1 MGPESGLI
9 LTLLCWAAGEVAAY
23 PPWDFSWG
31 DPASRGARADPHTWS
46 WVEDPQSR
54 AISSQQPVTVQCQEA
69 QLVVTVHR
77 DLFGTGR
84 LVNPADL
91 TLGPAACKHSSLNP
105 AHNTV
110 TFTAGLHECG
120 SIVQITPDSL
130 IYRTL
135 LNYDPSPASNPI
147 IIRSNP
153 AVIPIE
159 CHYPRR
165 ENVSS
170 NAIRPTWAPFSSML
184 SAEERLV
191 FSLRLMN
198 EDWSAERPFTGFQLG
213 DVLNIQAEVGTE
225 SHVPLR
231 LFVDSC
237 VAALSPGTDS
247 SPHYAIIDFNGCLVD
262 GRSDDTS
269 SAFITPRPR
278 EDVLRF
284 RIDVFR
290 FAGDARNLIYITCH
304 LKVTP
309 VDQAPD
315 PLNKACSFNKARN
328 TWAPVEGTRD
338 ICSCCE
344 TGNCESPALSR
355 RLNPLDRWPG
365 RRFRRHDANGKEAEA
380 DVVIGPVLL
389 SRDPGAVGERQ
400 EGGQGGVMAVPGV
413 GTGLICVAAGV
424 GLAGAVLAVSVG
436 RRRCARASEGQSR
449 VRGTPAQPGK
459 DPSSFGRACL
469 GDPPPRGA
477 PGRGSRRSPR
487 GPRSPRGHRPRP
499 RPPAGRWPG
508 PWAGRSRRAAG
519 RGRKGPGWGK
529 ERPPRLRG
537 AQAAAGP
544 GQLGGAPLTA
554 WASGAAAGSRG
565 CPGRSAPGAHSP
577 APASLPGTEPGPGGA
592 AQPGEEAGAAAPS
605 PAPACPGPADGRSS
619 LASAPAPAPRSVVQL
634 QPPGLYFSPSP
645 TVPPALDSAL
655 PLQSVFQLQPY
666 AMYFTSGSRIRL
678 PAPALLSVFHLQP
691 HNLYFISSPRVAI
704 SALAPPLHILFRFQ
718 PCCVYLSTSP
728 CPTIS
733 ISASALLLQLQ
744 LHTFP
749 LTASG

>member
-1 MGPESGLI
+1 PESGLI
-9 LTLLCWAAGEVAAY
+9 LALLCWATGEVAAY

-31 DPASRGARADPHTWS
+31 DSARRGARADPHPWS
-46 WVEDPQSR
+46 WVEEPQSR
-54 AISSQQPVTVQCQEA
+54 AIASQLPVTVQCQEA

-84 LVNPADL
+84 LVNTADL

-135 LNYDPSPASNPI
+135 LNYDPSPASNPV

-170 NAIRPTWAPFSSML
+170 NAIRPTWAPFSNTL

-262 GRSDDTS
+262 GRLDDTS
-269 SAFITPRPR
+269 SAFVTPRPR

-304 LKVTP
+304 LKATP

-315 PLNKACSFNKARN
+315 PLNKACSFNRARN

-355 RLNPLDRWPG
+355 GLNPPDRWPG
-365 RRFRRHDANGKEAEA
+365 RRFRRHNAEEAEG

-400 EGGQGGVMAVPGV
+400 EGVPLGFAGGVTAMPGV
-413 GTGLICVAAGV
+413 RIGLACVVAGV
-424 GLAGAVLAVSVG
+424 GLAGVGLAVGVG
-436 RRRCARASEGQSR
+436 RRRCARAS
-449 VRGTPAQPGK
+449 A
-459 DPSSFGRACL
+459 
-469 GDPPPRGA
+469 
-477 PGRGSRRSPR
+477 
-487 GPRSPRGHRPRP
+487 
-499 RPPAGRWPG
+499 
-508 PWAGRSRRAAG
+508 
-519 RGRKGPGWGK
+519 
-529 ERPPRLRG
+529 
-537 AQAAAGP
+537 
-544 GQLGGAPLTA
+544 
-554 WASGAAAGSRG
+554 
-565 CPGRSAPGAHSP
+565 
-577 APASLPGTEPGPGGA
+577 
-592 AQPGEEAGAAAPS
+592 
-605 PAPACPGPADGRSS
+605 
-619 LASAPAPAPRSVVQL
+619 
-634 QPPGLYFSPSP
+634 
-645 TVPPALDSAL
+645 
-655 PLQSVFQLQPY
+655 
-666 AMYFTSGSRIRL
+666 
-678 PAPALLSVFHLQP
+678 
-691 HNLYFISSPRVAI
+691 
-704 SALAPPLHILFRFQ
+704 
-718 PCCVYLSTSP
+718 
-728 CPTIS
+728 
-733 ISASALLLQLQ
+733 
-744 LHTFP
+744 
-749 LTASG
+749 